1 LPHFDVSLDVFLE
14 LVHVLLELGGQGNLR
29 DGGHVIIGI
38 DDGDPAAMP
47 PSSRES

>member
-29 DGGHVIIGI
+29 DGARDYRHRRRRSG
-38 DDGDPAAMP
+38 GDAT
-47 PSSRES
+47 E